1 MRNIMY
7 RALKLGTG
15 TVLAQ
20 IISLVSIPIISR
32 IYNPAEYGHLT
43 LILSVTAILIPV
55 ATFRIETLIVV
66 SDTDEEAAKL
76 LSISANLALIVSA
89 TLFAITFTKY
99 FIFENSSFMHA
110 LITSFLFAMVLMAQS
125 IGVLMVQVALRAHK
139 DSDIARSSVIQ
150 NLSISFAQVVTG
162 IWSPSGSAL
171 ISSYVAGRIVGIS
184 PLWRETRKILS
195 KRGGDS
201 RRTLEKYMAQLKASS
216 PLVFASVIDSAIL
229 GLPIILISTQFG
241 LQYSGYIGITQTIL
255 TVPITLVGGA
265 FGSVILSELSSNI
278 RDNQDSTH
286 RNATMIRTFSKYLF
300 YFSTIFTIVTLL
312 FGSAIFKLIFNDNW
326 LEASR
331 LVGYLAVP
339 FGVSLLWQPLMSVY
353 FASQQWNKYLKI
365 SISRLVLSTS
375 AAALAMI
382 LEFGWIHVTFAF
394 FVGNSIVQ
402 IYSIKDVFKVL
413 RNSAKD

>member
-1 MRNIMY
+1 MY

-15 TVLAQ
+15 TILAQ

-43 LILSVTAILIPV
+43 LMLSVTAILIPV

-89 TLFAITFTKY
+89 TLFAITYIKY

-201 RRTLEKYMAQLKASS
+201 RRTLEKYMTQLKASR

-286 RNATMIRTFSKYLF
+286 RNDTIIRTFSKYLF
-300 YFSTIFTIVTLL
+300 YFSITFAIVTLL

-365 SISRLVLSTS
+365 SISRLVLSSS
-375 AAALAMI
+375 AAALAII
-382 LEFGWIHVTFAF
+382 LEFDWIHVTFAF
-394 FVGNSIVQ
+394 FIGNSIVQ

>member
-1 MRNIMY
+1 MY

-15 TVLAQ
+15 TILAQ

-43 LILSVTAILIPV
+43 LMLSVTAILIPV

-66 SDTDEEAAKL
+66 SDTDEEAAEL

-89 TLFAITFTKY
+89 TLFAIAFIKY

-110 LITSFLFAMVLMAQS
+110 LITSLLFAMVLIAQS

-195 KRGGDS
+195 KRGRDS
-201 RRTLEKYMAQLKASS
+201 RRTLEKYMTQLKASR

-278 RDNQDSTH
+278 RVNQDSTDK
-286 RNATMIRTFSKYLF
+286 NAKIIRTFSKYLF
-300 YFSTIFTIVTLL
+300 YFSTAFAIVTLL
-312 FGSAIFKLIFNDNW
+312 FGSAFFKLIFNDNW
-326 LEASR
+326 SEASR

-365 SISRLVLSTS
+365 SISRLVFSMS
-375 AAALAMI
+375 AAALAII
-382 LEFGWIHVTFAF
+382 LEFDWIHVTFAF
-394 FVGNSIVQ
+394 FMGNSIIQ

-413 RNSAKD
+413 RNPAND

>member
-1 MRNIMY
+1 MY

>member
-1 MRNIMY
+1 MY

-15 TVLAQ
+15 TILAQ

-32 IYNPAEYGHLT
+32 IYDPAEYGHLT
-43 LILSVTAILIPV
+43 LLLSVTAILIPV

-76 LSISANLALIVSA
+76 LSISANLAFIVSA
-89 TLFAITFTKY
+89 TLFAITFIKY
-99 FIFENSSFMHA
+99 FIFENSSFINA

-171 ISSYVAGRIVGIS
+171 VSSYVAGRIVGIS

-241 LQYSGYIGITQTIL
+241 LEYSGYIGITQTIL

-286 RNATMIRTFSKYLF
+286 RNAIMIRTFSKYLF
-300 YFSTIFTIVTLL
+300 YFSTTFAIVTLL
-312 FGSAIFKLIFNDNW
+312 FGSAIFNLIFNDNW

-353 FASQQWNKYLKI
+353 FASQQWNRYLRI

-375 AAALAMI
+375 AAALAII
-382 LEFGWIHVTFAF
+382 LELDWIHVAFAF
-394 FVGNSIVQ
+394 FIGNSIVQ

-413 RNSAKD
+413 RNPAKD

>member
-1 MRNIMY
+1 
-7 RALKLGTG
+7 
-15 TVLAQ
+15 
-20 IISLVSIPIISR
+20 
-32 IYNPAEYGHLT
+32 
-43 LILSVTAILIPV
+43 
-55 ATFRIETLIVV
+55 
-66 SDTDEEAAKL
+66 
-76 LSISANLALIVSA
+76 
-89 TLFAITFTKY
+89 
-99 FIFENSSFMHA
+99 MHA
-110 LITSFLFAMVLMAQS
+110 LITSLLFAMVLIAQS

-201 RRTLEKYMAQLKASS
+201 RRTLEKYMTQLKASR

-241 LQYSGYIGITQTIL
+241 LQYSGFIGITQTIL

-278 RDNQDSTH
+278 RDNQDSMH
-286 RNATMIRTFSKYLF
+286 RNATIIRTFSKYLF

-375 AAALAMI
+375 AAALAII
-382 LEFGWIHVTFAF
+382 LEFDWIHVTFAF
-394 FVGNSIVQ
+394 FIGNSIVQ
-402 IYSIKDVFKVL
+402 IYSVKDVLKVL
-413 RNSAKD
+413 KNLAKD